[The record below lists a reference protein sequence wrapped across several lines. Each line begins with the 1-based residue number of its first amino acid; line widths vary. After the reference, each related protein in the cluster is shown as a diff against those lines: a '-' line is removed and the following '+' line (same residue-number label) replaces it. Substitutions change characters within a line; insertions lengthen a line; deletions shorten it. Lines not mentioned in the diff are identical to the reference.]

1 MSVDSFSQ
9 NAKSLTRV
17 SSLTSGN
24 IYNYKLT
31 KKVTRNG
38 KNKNIAQQV
47 REKLFHTVNFQS
59 LNSSLGS
66 RTGMGE
72 TSY

>member
-24 IYNYKLT
+24 IYNYKFI

-47 REKLFHTVNFQS
+47 REKLFPTVNFQS

>member
-17 SSLTSGN
+17 SSLNSGN

-47 REKLFHTVNFQS
+47 REKLFRKKLLPKKTLAGKN
-59 LNSSLGS
+59 LKENAINK
-66 RTGMGE
+66 
-72 TSY
+72 